1 MCPVLLVRL
10 PPMCP
15 VLLVRL
21 MAQDTPKN
29 TESRKSQNQAATSAA
44 LAGQFCKKIS
54 ILKTF
59 CNFIS
64 EKLEITTITV

>member
-21 MAQDTPKN
+21 MAQDTPK
-29 TESRKSQNQAATSAA
+29 THR
-44 LAGQFCKKIS
+44 
-54 ILKTF
+54 
-59 CNFIS
+59 
-64 EKLEITTITV
+64 IT